1 MNIRIDKAGNT
12 PIFVQICNQ
21 IRQQIRSGVLV
32 PGERLPSMNQLAI
45 MLDIS
50 RETVK
55 KAYNALVRD
64 NLLTAWQGKGIYV
77 AAKDGTR
84 FREILVLLDKQSVYN
99 QIILRNFQE
108 TLEGNAHITI
118 LQHNQDVDLLEYYLT
133 HNLDLYDYYVVS
145 PHFPLDAQTQARAT
159 KIISRIPAR
168 KLIMLDNWLRGI
180 PGDYGVVYQDFR
192 NDAAQGLA
200 CARADILRWG
210 GNLKVIVLP
219 RSLYGN
225 LILESVKD
233 FARGTGIRLSVFRS
247 IPETWNP
254 GDVALVL
261 NSQLDSGLVELDA
274 SIRSAGLVPGK
285 DVKIISYNEM
295 PLNELVM
302 GGLTVLSTDFPAMG
316 RTAAD
321 MILSGTRSKVHNPFR
336 LIRRKSFLPVPD
348 SRSR

>member
-84 FREILVLLDKQSVYN
+84 FREV
-99 QIILRNFQE
+99 
-108 TLEGNAHITI
+108 
-118 LQHNQDVDLLEYYLT
+118 
-133 HNLDLYDYYVVS
+133 
-145 PHFPLDAQTQARAT
+145 
-159 KIISRIPAR
+159 
-168 KLIMLDNWLRGI
+168 

-233 FARGTGIRLSVFRS
+233 FARETGIRLSVFRS

>member
-1 MNIRIDKAGNT
+1 MNISIDKAGNT

-21 IRQQIRSGVLV
+21 IRQQIKGGILI

-50 RETVK
+50 RETAK

-64 NLLTAWQGKGIYV
+64 NLLTAWQGKGVFV
-77 AAKDGTR
+77 AAKDGSR
-84 FREILVLLDKQSVYN
+84 LREILVLLDKQSVYN

-118 LQHNQDVDLLEYYLT
+118 LQHNQDVDLLEYYLN

-145 PHFPLDAQTQARAT
+145 PHFPLDSNTQARAA
-159 KIISRIPAR
+159 KLICRIPPR
-168 KLIMLDNWLRGI
+168 KLIMLDNWLKDV

-192 NDAAQGLA
+192 SDAAQGLA
-200 CARADILRWG
+200 DGREDIIRRG
-210 GNLKVIVLP
+210 GNFKVIVLP

-225 LILESVKD
+225 IILESVKE
-233 FARGTGIRLSVFRS
+233 FAHEAGIKLSVFRS
-247 IPETWNP
+247 IPDSWNA

-261 NSQLDSGLVELDA
+261 NSQLDSGLVKLDA
-274 SIRSAGLVPGK
+274 GIRRAGLIPGE

-316 RTAAD
+316 RTAAE
-321 MILSGTRSKVHNPFR
+321 MILSGSRSKVHNPFR
-336 LIRRKSFLPVPD
+336 LIRRKSF
-348 SRSR
+348 